1 MGIQLTWDNEQ
12 HTILVQTYEDPWT
25 LEDYQRCAEETGQT
39 ITGQQH
45 TVHVIIDNSRSKE
58 TPSNILSVVRY
69 ADSIVA
75 PNQGIVVIVR
85 PNSTFRAVSNVSR
98 KIAPR
103 ATRNTYFA
111 ASLEDAR
118 HLIAEKNERLT
129 PSPSNWL

>member
-1 MGIQLTWDNEQ
+1 MGIRLTWDNEQ
-12 HTILVQTYEDPWT
+12 HTILVQTYEDPWS

-85 PNSTFRAVSNVSR
+85 ANSTFRALSNVSR